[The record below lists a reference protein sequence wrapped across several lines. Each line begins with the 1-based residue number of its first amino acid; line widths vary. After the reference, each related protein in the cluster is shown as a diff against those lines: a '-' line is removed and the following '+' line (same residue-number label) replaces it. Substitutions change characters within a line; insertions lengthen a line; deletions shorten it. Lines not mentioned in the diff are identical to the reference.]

1 MPDTKHSENV
11 SEEYGDNPE
20 DYDPD
25 EFEHPSVTV
34 DDIIFT
40 VTDDNLKVAL
50 IQRSRWPHEGKWALP
65 GGFVDMDESLE
76 SAADRVLQNK
86 TGISSS
92 EIYMEQLYTFGE
104 PDRDPRTRVIT
115 VGYFALVNQDEVN
128 LRRTEEVK
136 DIEWHSVYDLP
147 ELGFDHEDIIEYAL
161 KRLRWKIE
169 YSTAVFSL
177 LPEKFT
183 LSRLQEVYEIILD
196 EEMDKRNF
204 RKKIHKHDLVEE
216 TGEREK
222 NVSHRPAK
230 LYRANRE
237 LGEIVEIL

>member
-1 MPDTKHSENV
+1 MPSTKHSENV
-11 SEEYGDNPE
+11 SEDYGDNPE

-40 VTDDNLKVAL
+40 VKDDDLKIAL
-50 IQRSRWPHEGKWALP
+50 IKRKRWPFEDKWALP
-65 GGFVDMDESLE
+65 GSFVDMDESLE
-76 SAADRVLQNK
+76 EAAERTLHNK
-86 TGISSS
+86 TGVSDDV
-92 EIYMEQLYTFGE
+92 YMEQLYTFGK

-115 VGYFALVNQDEVN
+115 VGYFALVHSDAVELQE
-128 LRRTEEVK
+128 TEDVEA
-136 DIEWHSVYDLP
+136 IEWHSVYDLP
-147 ELGFDHEDIIEYAL
+147 ELGFDHEEIIEYSL

-183 LSRLQEVYEIILD
+183 LSQLQNIYETILNED
-196 EEMDKRNF
+196 LDKRNF
-204 RKKIHKHDLVEE
+204 RKKVHKHDLVKE

-230 LYRANRE
+230 LYRSNKDT
-237 LGEIVEIL
+237 GEIVEIL